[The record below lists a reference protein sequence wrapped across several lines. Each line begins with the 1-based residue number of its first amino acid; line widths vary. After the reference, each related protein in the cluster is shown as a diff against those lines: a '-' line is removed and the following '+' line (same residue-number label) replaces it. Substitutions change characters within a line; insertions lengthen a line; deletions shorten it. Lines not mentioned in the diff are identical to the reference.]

1 MNWFVVT
8 SLFWRKLAV
17 YSYLWSALNI
27 TSKVTNIS
35 LKAIGLQYCENRT
48 KRRPTTLS
56 PQIKIQLTNS
66 IIVIII
72 IMNLNEKYNRLISLI
87 WANVNI
93 PSPTV
98 EIKTTEIATH
108 TPIRR
113 HNFVFCF
120 FFTTISSVETAR
132 RCKGRFTS
140 QALRFLPA
148 DHWHSLVL
156 FLLQT
161 QQTQKQAGQTEEK
174 KTTTTTTKERLLDNA
189 AVAIVSV
196 EDFQFSVD
204 GRANGGC
211 LFLGHEVSLRLPP
224 RNFDPRPVDQERV
237 VQNHEIVVQDAQR
250 VALIQNFKRN
260 NN

>member
-108 TPIRR
+108 TPTRR

-120 FFTTISSVETAR
+120 FYNN
-132 RCKGRFTS
+132 
-140 QALRFLPA
+140 FL
-148 DHWHSLVL
+148 SRNGKKM
-156 FLLQT
+156 
-161 QQTQKQAGQTEEK
+161 QKQIHLPGFAISPRGSLTFTRSLSPANATNTKTSRTNRRK
-174 KTTTTTTKERLLDNA
+174 K
-189 AVAIVSV
+189 
-196 EDFQFSVD
+196 Q
-204 GRANGGC
+204 
-211 LFLGHEVSLRLPP
+211 
-224 RNFDPRPVDQERV
+224 Q
-237 VQNHEIVVQDAQR
+237 QQQ
-250 VALIQNFKRN
+250 QKRGF
-260 NN
+260 